1 MSDIAPHT
9 ADLSSAMPT
18 AAAAGTASE
27 APQPGNESATDTPSS
42 APADS
47 TGRAPRTRAGK
58 PGQARAGGRNGG
70 GRNRND
76 GGNQGNGGGHRGGQ
90 GRPAQGQRPARAPY
104 SPPTPQH
111 PVLAKLAEIEATLFG
126 GDALPLKRG
135 IFQDLMVAHPGVFD
149 KDELK
154 SALALYTRSTRYL
167 IALASGQPRHDL
179 SGQPVEAVAPEHR
192 YHALVETFR
201 RRHARTGEDVRQKLY
216 ERILQAAEDSL
227 LAPGDYATQMRS
239 KDEAANEI
247 LDAAMAELGSRVARE
262 EALLR
267 AFDASGQSVNGFAD
281 AYGLHP
287 IEAAAT
293 LTRARNRAAAIAQA
307 AAAAEA
313 QAAQAA
319 TEAAAQAEETTEA
332 AAEADD
338 GNTAD
343 EADTTA
349 EAAAPSE
356 DSADSADSAEPE
368 QAAPSAA

>member
-47 TGRAPRTRAGK
+47 TGRAPRPRTGK

-104 SPPTPQH
+104 SPPAPQH

-319 TEAAAQAEETTEA
+319 TEAAAQAETTEA

-356 DSADSADSAEPE
+356 DSADSAEPE

>member
-18 AAAAGTASE
+18 TAAAGTASE

-76 GGNQGNGGGHRGGQ
+76 GGNPGNGGGHRGGQ

-104 SPPTPQH
+104 SPPAPQH

-293 LTRARNRAAAIAQA
+293 LTRARNRAAATAQA

-319 TEAAAQAEETTEA
+319 AEAVARAETTEA
-332 AAEADD
+332 DAEADD

-343 EADTTA
+343 QADTTT

-356 DSADSADSAEPE
+356 DSADNAEPE

>member
-1 MSDIAPHT
+1 MSDIAPQT

-18 AAAAGTASE
+18 TATPATASDT
-27 APQPGNESATDTPSS
+27 ARTDTGLTVDNPSS
-42 APADS
+42 AAPAD
-47 TGRAPRTRAGK
+47 TRHAPRPGRQAQPRA
-58 PGQARAGGRNGG
+58 AGRNGG
-70 GRNRND
+70 GRNRNE
-76 GGNQGNGGGHRGGQ
+76 GGNHGNGGGHRGGQ

-104 SPPTPQH
+104 SPPAPQH
-111 PVLAKLAEIEATLFG
+111 PVLAKLADIEATLFG

-135 IFQDLMVAHPGVFD
+135 IFQDLMVAHPGVFE

-154 SALALYTRSTRYL
+154 TALALYTRSTRYL
-167 IALASGQPRHDL
+167 IALASGQQRHDL

-201 RRHARTGEDVRQKLY
+201 RRHARTGEDVREKLY
-216 ERILQAAEDSL
+216 KRILQAAEDSL
-227 LAPGDYATQMRS
+227 LAPGDYAAQMRS

-247 LDAAMAELGSRVARE
+247 LDAAMTELGTRVARE

-267 AFDASGQSVNGFAD
+267 AFDASGQSVNDFAD

-307 AAAAEA
+307 AATAEA

-319 TEAAAQAEETTEA
+319 TEAAAQAETTEA
-332 AAEADD
+332 DAEVDD

-343 EADTTA
+343 QADTTA

-356 DSADSADSAEPE
+356 DSADSAEPE

>member
-42 APADS
+42 APAD
-47 TGRAPRTRAGK
+47 TGRTPRPRTGK

-76 GGNQGNGGGHRGGQ
+76 GGNPGNGGGHRGGQ

-104 SPPTPQH
+104 SPPAPQH

-247 LDAAMAELGSRVARE
+247 LDAAMSELGSRVARE

-293 LTRARNRAAAIAQA
+293 LTRARNRTAAIAQA

-319 TEAAAQAEETTEA
+319 AEAAAQQAEETTEA
-332 AAEADD
+332 AAAETDAGD
-338 GNTAD
+338 TAAA
-343 EADTTA
+343 ADT
-349 EAAAPSE
+349 AA
-356 DSADSADSAEPE
+356 PE

>member
-1 MSDIAPHT
+1 
-9 ADLSSAMPT
+9 
-18 AAAAGTASE
+18 
-27 APQPGNESATDTPSS
+27 
-42 APADS
+42 
-47 TGRAPRTRAGK
+47 
-58 PGQARAGGRNGG
+58 
-70 GRNRND
+70 
-76 GGNQGNGGGHRGGQ
+76 
-90 GRPAQGQRPARAPY
+90 
-104 SPPTPQH
+104 
-111 PVLAKLAEIEATLFG
+111 VLAKLAEIEATLFG

-167 IALASGQPRHDL
+167 IALASGQQRHDL

-313 QAAQAA
+313 QAAA
-319 TEAAAQAEETTEA
+319 EAEAQQAEETTEA
-332 AAEADD
+332 AAAETDAGD
-338 GNTAD
+338 TAAA
-343 EADTTA
+343 ADTTA
-349 EAAAPSE
+349 
-356 DSADSADSAEPE
+356 PE

>member
-18 AAAAGTASE
+18 TAAAGTASE
-27 APQPGNESATDTPSS
+27 APQPGNESATDTPSAA
-42 APADS
+42 APAD
-47 TGRAPRTRAGK
+47 TGRAPRPRTGK

-70 GRNRND
+70 GRNRNE
-76 GGNQGNGGGHRGGQ
+76 GGNGGGHGGGGGHRGGQ

-104 SPPTPQH
+104 SPPAPQH

-247 LDAAMAELGSRVARE
+247 LDAAMSELGSRVARE

-319 TEAAAQAEETTEA
+319 AEAEARAETTEA
-332 AAEADD
+332 DAETDAGDTAAA
-338 GNTAD
+338 
-343 EADTTA
+343 ADTAA

-356 DSADSADSAEPE
+356 DSADSAEPE
-368 QAAPSAA
+368 QAAPSVA